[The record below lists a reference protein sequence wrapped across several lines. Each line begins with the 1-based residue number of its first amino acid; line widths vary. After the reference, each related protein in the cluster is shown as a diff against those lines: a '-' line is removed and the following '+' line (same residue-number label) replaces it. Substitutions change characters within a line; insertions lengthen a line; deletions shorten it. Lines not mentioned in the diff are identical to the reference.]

1 MQIGNYTL
9 DKRQEEIIKED
20 NNYILVTAGAGSG
33 KTLTILGKIKYLT
46 KQKNIK
52 PEQIL
57 CISFTKAATESLK
70 EKIKINLNI
79 EVPTYTFHKLSL
91 EIIKEKALF
100 YEIAEDSLLEEI
112 TNEFFEIDIYSS
124 PYLLKLMCKYFK
136 ENTNQPAKSYQKI
149 LENNKNKLLQ
159 LQKLCITFIRL
170 MKCNNYNDFQ
180 DMAYSKYNFLIEP
193 NGLAAVNMMEKDL
206 GIPYSHEDRKV
217 NQAFRHIGHSHD

>member
-70 EKIKINLNI
+70 EKIKITLNI
-79 EVPTYTFHKLSL
+79 EVPTYTFHKVLL
-91 EIIKEKALF
+91 KIIKKKTIF
-100 YEIAEDSLLEEI
+100 
-112 TNEFFEIDIYSS
+112 
-124 PYLLKLMCKYFK
+124 
-136 ENTNQPAKSYQKI
+136 
-149 LENNKNKLLQ
+149 
-159 LQKLCITFIRL
+159 
-170 MKCNNYNDFQ
+170 
-180 DMAYSKYNFLIEP
+180 
-193 NGLAAVNMMEKDL
+193 
-206 GIPYSHEDRKV
+206 
-217 NQAFRHIGHSHD
+217 